1 MRLQSGRSRHIR
13 FAFAVAVLF
22 VIALALPPVRTKI
35 KALAHEADVAWF
47 GEHLQDV
54 WGHFALGEDW
64 ARVHPLRQPQDYA
77 WLDDAGPSPVRIA
90 HALGDSGG
98 PEANSVAAMRRA
110 VAAGMRLLEVD
121 LSLEAGGELR
131 CAHDPGTP
139 RAAQACTFESLMAAL
154 PAGAWVVLDIKS
166 DFAATGERVVQALR
180 ADGRARQ
187 VVFQLYRPEDVALFK
202 RWQAQLDLP
211 GPIVTAYLSHRSVDT
226 VAREGARLGVRAF
239 TLPMWRLAA
248 FSHRPDGLSMFVHP
262 VHDCE
267 AWHEA
272 QAARVRGIYTRTD
285 VRCGHG

>member
-1 MRLQSGRSRHIR
+1 MRLRRGGTGTIR
-13 FAFAVAVLF
+13 FAVVVAVML
-22 VIALALPPVRTKI
+22 VIALAVPSGRTKI
-35 KALAHEADVAWF
+35 KALAHDADVAWF

-64 ARVHPLRQPQDYA
+64 APVHPLRQPQDYQ
-77 WLDDAGPSPVRIA
+77 WLDGAGVSPVRIA

-139 RAAQACTFESLMAAL
+139 RATQACTFESLMAAL

-166 DFAATGERVVQALR
+166 DFAMTGERVVQALR
-180 ADGRARQ
+180 ANGRARQ
-187 VVFQLYRPEDVALFK
+187 VVFQLYRPEDVALFE

-211 GPIVTAYLSHRSVDT
+211 GPIATAYLSHRSVDT
-226 VAREGARLGVRAF
+226 VARESARLGVRAF

-248 FSHRPDGLSMFVHP
+248 FSHRPDGLSVFVHP
-262 VHDCE
+262 VHDCQ